1 MCKDEKLQLGYEAGC
16 SFFFR
21 VFAFVLHGLVMPSF
35 SSKWW
40 FDIELWNGLPCSWSI
55 SLVFCDFFSIWF
67 VDLLRVLLALSGS
80 KPEFIDFGIFSA
92 PVVKSQCPILRNSF
106 ISYRYNVFFLLL
118 FRQSC
123 SLHNIYLLFQLCC
136 LLVFF
141 LFFVLTDNADA
152 VSSSREG
159 FKMPPMKTSFFQGWE
174 SSD

>member
-21 VFAFVLHGLVMPSF
+21 VFAFVLHGLGMPSF

-106 ISYRYNVFFLLL
+106 ISYSYNVSFFLYIYIYSGNPVACSITIYCS
-118 FRQSC
+118 SC
-123 SLHNIYLLFQLCC
+123 AVCLC
-136 LLVFF
+136 
-141 LFFVLTDNADA
+141 FFVFCFNWQCRC
-152 VSSSREG
+152 S
-159 FKMPPMKTSFFQGWE
+159 
-174 SSD
+174 